1 MVSTCI
7 LTHMDYNYSSYPEA
21 CVLKEITSR
30 EVIKALTDIFSRF
43 GYPEE
48 IFSDSGK
55 QFTSA
60 EFEAFLKSCGIK
72 HIRVSPYYARSNG
85 KLERFH
91 RYLKKNF
98 RAAIAE
104 GKSWQEELPKILM
117 LYSASQHPVSGKLP
131 AMLLFNRDL
140 RMKVPHIE
148 SHANTA
154 LDRKMV

>member
-1 MVSTCI
+1 MGQRSNGSRWTYNGKYI
-7 LTHMDYNYSSYPEA
+7 LKYMDFYSSYPEA

-30 EVIKALTDIFSRF
+30 EVIKVLTDIFSRF

-48 IFSDSGK
+48 IVSDNGK
-55 QFTSA
+55 PFTSA

-72 HIRVSPYYARSNG
+72 QIRVPPYYARNNG

-104 GKSWQEELPKILM
+104 GKS
-117 LYSASQHPVSGKLP
+117 
-131 AMLLFNRDL
+131 
-140 RMKVPHIE
+140 
-148 SHANTA
+148 
-154 LDRKMV
+154 